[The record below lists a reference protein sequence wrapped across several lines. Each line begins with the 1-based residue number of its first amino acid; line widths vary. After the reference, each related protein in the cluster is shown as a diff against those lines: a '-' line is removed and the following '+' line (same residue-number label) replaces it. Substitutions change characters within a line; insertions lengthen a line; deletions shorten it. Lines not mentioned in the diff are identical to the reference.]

1 MRKLQT
7 SDVFAALRVIKAAN
21 LREELKPMLK
31 RVAEKSAEEKSDV
44 QDIGIDGILSMVGL
58 LSEAKAEKAMYE
70 VLAGPFEM
78 KASEV
83 AALDI
88 VTLADNIQTLAQEND
103 LKVFFGYLSNIL
115 GKK

>member
-7 SDVFAALRVIKAAN
+7 NDVFAALRVIKAAN
-21 LREELKPMLK
+21 LREEIKPVLKK
-31 RVAEKSAEEKSDV
+31 AAEGKADV
-44 QDIGIDGILSMVGL
+44 QSVGIDGILSLVEL
-58 LSEAKAEKAMYE
+58 LSEKKAESAMYE

-78 KASEV
+78 SAAEV

-88 VTLADNIQTLAQEND
+88 VTLAENIQTLAREND
-103 LKVFFGYLSNIL
+103 LKVFFGYVSGIL